1 VEKKGLPHLIE
12 AIALLRDAGR
22 DIRCDLVGSGPE
34 RPRIESALQRARLQ
48 GVVNIVGSQPQEVL
62 PAYYRRAAV
71 FVMPAIVAQDGN
83 RDALPTVLLEAMACG
98 APVVASRLTG
108 IPEIVED
115 GVDGLLVEPRDV
127 PALASAIARLLDDG
141 SLSSSLGA
149 AARAK
154 AERAFDA
161 RQNAQDL
168 ARLFAGSVSQRA
180 R

>member
-1 VEKKGLPHLIE
+1 
-12 AIALLRDAGR
+12 
-22 DIRCDLVGSGPE
+22 
-34 RPRIESALQRARLQ
+34 
-48 GVVNIVGSQPQEVL
+48 
-62 PAYYRRAAV
+62 
-71 FVMPAIVAQDGN
+71 
-83 RDALPTVLLEAMACG
+83 MACG

-115 GVDGLLVEPRDV
+115 GVDGLLVEAGDV

-141 SLSSSLGA
+141 SLRSHLGA

-168 ARLFAGSVSQRA
+168 ARLFAGSVSQRV